1 MEVQPMKTLPNAKP
15 LNWLS
20 RLLFKG
26 LILVVLIIVVFV
38 IVFEYSFISKPSL
51 LGITPGR
58 TTLETA
64 WGKLSEPENIEFHGD
79 IQILSY
85 YAAAEN
91 IGWREL
97 ELWALKDDT
106 DWVVQVIYREIPL
119 SRVSEDAKIEV
130 EFTTLADLLT
140 QYGGPSYVTWGSGC
154 FFRFL
159 VWDDAGIAAMA
170 GYQPD
175 KGPNEQIVISLLLF
189 ERNKSDEMM
198 SVNWPLV
205 PWRSE
210 STCGTPTHKPDIYP
224 EDPYPWELWTNSI
237 EN

>member
-1 MEVQPMKTLPNAKP
+1 MKTLPNAKP
-15 LNWLS
+15 IDWSS
-20 RLLFKG
+20 RHLLKV
-26 LILVVLIIVVFV
+26 LIFVVLIIVIFAM
-38 IVFEYSFISKPSL
+38 VFEYSYISKPSL

-58 TTLETA
+58 MTLETA
-64 WGKLSEPENIEFHGD
+64 GEILSEPENIEVHGD

-85 YAAAEN
+85 YTAAEK

-106 DWVVQVIYREIPL
+106 DWIVQVIYREIPL
-119 SRVSEDAKIEV
+119 SRVSEDVKIEV
-130 EFTTLADLLT
+130 EFTTISDLLT
-140 QYGGPSYVTWGSGC
+140 EYGRPSYVTWGSGC

-159 VWDDAGIAAMA
+159 VWDPAGIAAMA

-175 KGPNEQIVISLLLF
+175 KAPNEQLVISLLLF
-189 ERNKSDEMM
+189 ERYKSKEMM

-205 PWRSE
+205 PWRLE
-210 STCGTPTHKPDIYP
+210 STCGTATHKPDIYP
-224 EDPYPWELWTNSI
+224 EDPYPWDDWIDSG